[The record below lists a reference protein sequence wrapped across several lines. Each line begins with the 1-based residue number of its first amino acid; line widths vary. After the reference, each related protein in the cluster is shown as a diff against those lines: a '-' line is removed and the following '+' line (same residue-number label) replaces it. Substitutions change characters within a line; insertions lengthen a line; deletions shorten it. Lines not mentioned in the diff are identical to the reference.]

1 MNNIYL
7 NFITNKLNTL
17 NTDEYLFLVFFCILF
32 LSIFVSLFIL
42 RKSINNHKDEKNK
55 LLKKEKLLIKL
66 KKSYKNGQIT
76 AMDYKKR
83 IINLTKD
90 ENLL

>member
-66 KKSYKNGQIT
+66 QNSYKNGQIT
-76 AMDYKKR
+76 AKDYKKR

>member
-7 NFITNKLNTL
+7 NFITYKLNIL
-17 NTDEYLFLVFFCILF
+17 NTYEYLFLVFLCVHF
-32 LSIFVSLFIL
+32 LSIIAFFFIS
-42 RKSINNHKDEKNK
+42 KKKINNNEDEKNK

-66 KKSYKNGQIT
+66 QKSYKNGQIT
-76 AMDYKKR
+76 AKDYKKR

>member
-7 NFITNKLNTL
+7 NFITNKLNIL
-17 NTDEYLFLVFFCILF
+17 NTHEYLFLVFLCVLF
-32 LSIFVSLFIL
+32 LSILVSLFIS

-66 KKSYKNGQIT
+66 QKSYKNGQIT
-76 AMDYKKR
+76 AKDYKKR